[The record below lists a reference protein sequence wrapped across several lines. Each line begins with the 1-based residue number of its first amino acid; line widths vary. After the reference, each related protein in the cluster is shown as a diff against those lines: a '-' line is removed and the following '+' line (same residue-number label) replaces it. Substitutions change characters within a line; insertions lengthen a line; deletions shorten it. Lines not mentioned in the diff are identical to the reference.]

1 MASYVGQIN
10 SGGNNLPIASTLYGT
25 CSTAADAVA
34 KVATCANF
42 DKLITGV
49 TIHVK
54 FTNTNTATNPTLNVN
69 NTGAKAIR
77 RYGSTSAGNAIWTSW
92 NPGAVISLTY
102 DGSAWQ
108 MNDFLNTDYDTSVT
122 QTATTTSADYEVL
135 FSSTAD
141 NTTRTEGARKNSN
154 LKFNPSTGNLT
165 VTKINGNT
173 PTFPSVTFNDDR
185 VTLTF

>member
-1 MASYVGQIN
+1 MMQ
-10 SGGNNLPIASTLYGT
+10 
-25 CSTAADAVA
+25 
-34 KVATCANF
+34 
-42 DKLITGV
+42 
-49 TIHVK
+49 
-54 FTNTNTATNPTLNVN
+54 
-69 NTGAKAIR
+69 
-77 RYGSTSAGNAIWTSW
+77 
-92 NPGAVISLTY
+92 Y